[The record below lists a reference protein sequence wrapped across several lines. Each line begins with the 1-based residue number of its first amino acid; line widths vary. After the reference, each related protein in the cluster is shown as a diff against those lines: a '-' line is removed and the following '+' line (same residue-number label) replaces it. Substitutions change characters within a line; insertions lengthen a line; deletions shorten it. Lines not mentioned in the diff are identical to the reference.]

1 MRNEIWRDVENKWQ
15 IKSPPVRAAPG
26 GGREVVVG
34 IFRGGGLLMPLRAIQ
49 IVSNVKIEATP
60 PT

>member
-26 GGREVVVG
+26 GEGVVG